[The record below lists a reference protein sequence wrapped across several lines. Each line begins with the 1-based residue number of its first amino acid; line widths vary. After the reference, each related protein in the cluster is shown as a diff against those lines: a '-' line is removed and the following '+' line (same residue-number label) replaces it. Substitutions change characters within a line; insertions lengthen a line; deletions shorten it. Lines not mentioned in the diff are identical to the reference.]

1 MRPYKEPGENRIE
14 IINEINVSIVLLFY
28 IMATD
33 IVEDEN
39 IRYYAGYGIVVNL
52 LVNIV
57 INLSFFFYNAYFIM
71 KLKVMRERNRCNK
84 KMK

>member
-1 MRPYKEPGENRIE
+1 
-14 IINEINVSIVLLFY
+14 
-28 IMATD
+28 MATD

-71 KLKVMRERNRCNK
+71 KPKVMRARNRCNK
-84 KMK
+84 